1 MSSDAVAKIAEESKK
16 ITDSVQSSPSMFGR
30 FFETITSSISTGIFV
45 SPPFSLENFFP
56 SVDLFKNKYF
66 KLVSIVVIYLGL
78 IVYILSAFK
87 PKNTRDMFLIYS
99 VCFWIATMAFSI
111 IVVNPYDENS
121 VEYML
126 KDKVIKKVKEVL
138 EEKPEKEEKS
148 NGLEDSLLKGP
159 GNAFLKMAPDGV
171 TQMLVDAKGTP
182 LMDSDG
188 YVLTMSAD
196 GKTIVNDLGDIFS
209 IGADGKI
216 VKISSN
222 NKDGLDLNKS
232 MTSVKMPQGISVSD
246 ERKSL
251 FNTIK
256 GFF

>member
-16 ITDSVQSSPSMFGR
+16 ITDSIESSPSMFGR
-30 FFETITSSISTGIFV
+30 FFEIITTSINRGIFV

-56 SVDLFKNKYF
+56 NIDLFKNKYF
-66 KLVSIVVIYLGL
+66 KLVSIVVIYLGS
-78 IVYILSAFK
+78 IVFILSAFK
-87 PKNTRDMFLIYS
+87 PKNTRDMFLVYS
-99 VCFWIATMAFSI
+99 VCFWIAAMAFSI
-111 IVVNPYDENS
+111 VIVNPYDENS

-126 KDKVIKKVKEVL
+126 KDKVIEKVKEVL

-159 GNAFLKMAPDGV
+159 GNTFLKMAPDGV

-196 GKTIVNDLGDIFS
+196 GKTMVNDLGDIFS

-216 VKISSN
+216 AKISSN
-222 NKDGLDLNKS
+222 VDDGFDLNKS
-232 MTSVKMPQGISVSD
+232 LASVKMPQGISVSD
-246 ERKSL
+246 ERNSL
-251 FNTIK
+251 IDTIK